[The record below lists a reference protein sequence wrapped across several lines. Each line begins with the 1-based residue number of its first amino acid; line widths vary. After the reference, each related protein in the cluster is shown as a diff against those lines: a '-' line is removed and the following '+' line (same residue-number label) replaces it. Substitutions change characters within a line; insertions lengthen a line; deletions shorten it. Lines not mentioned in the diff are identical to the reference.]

1 LGPREVPERCM
12 TGRVKVDLGRD
23 VSGMLEQRGTCCGK
37 WRDGLGELRVTD
49 WPVRGKRVGRKWRNG
64 LGPPPRILC
73 ASLRRSVFTV
83 TNTLLRRFSA
93 SQIFRTRIAL

>member
-1 LGPREVPERCM
+1 M